1 MPALNP
7 LGALLAR
14 FLGLGPV
21 VRGLDEVRALREL
34 VESLEGEQLR
44 RETEWRETKD
54 QLYRHLKRVQ
64 SIEAKAGG
72 ARSDPMER
80 ARARA
85 LQLKLDA
92 GGSQ

>member
-7 LGALLAR
+7 LGALVAR

-21 VRGLDEVRALREL
+21 LRGLEEVRALREA
-34 VESLEGEQLR
+34 VEALESEQLR
-44 RETEWRETKD
+44 RETEWREAKD

-64 SIEAKAGG
+64 SIEAKAG
-72 ARSDPMER
+72 ARSDPLER

-92 GGSQ
+92 GGGQ